1 VQCQRRNRSLA
12 VAYLDLDGFKTVND
26 TYGHDVGDEL
36 LVELS
41 KRMKE
46 ALREGDTLG
55 RIGGDE
61 FISIMVDLE
70 NIKDSKPVLERLL
83 TATASPITLGDATV
97 QVSVSIGV
105 TLYPLDSVDADTLIR
120 HADQSMY
127 IAKHAGKNRYHL
139 FDASLSKRD

>member
-1 VQCQRRNRSLA
+1 MQCQRRNRSLA

-55 RIGGDE
+55 RIGVTGQTRPLLLLCSY
-61 FISIMVDLE
+61 F
-70 NIKDSKPVLERLL
+70 NRFFFFRFRLL
-83 TATASPITLGDATV
+83 LVFFT
-97 QVSVSIGV
+97 GV
-105 TLYPLDSVDADTLIR
+105 ISFTSDN
-120 HADQSMY
+120 
-127 IAKHAGKNRYHL
+127 K
-139 FDASLSKRD
+139 